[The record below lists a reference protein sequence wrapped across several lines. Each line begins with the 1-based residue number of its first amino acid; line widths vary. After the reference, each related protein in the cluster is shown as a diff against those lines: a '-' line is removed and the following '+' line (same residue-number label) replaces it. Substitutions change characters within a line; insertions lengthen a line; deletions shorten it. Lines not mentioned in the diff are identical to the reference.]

1 VCPERDVAVG
11 LVLPMVN
18 SEAMKV
24 HLQHISAEVKKGK
37 HAVIIL
43 DRATWHT
50 TKKVKG
56 FKNITLVP
64 LPAASPELN
73 PVEQLWQQLRDRYL
87 SNRSYKDYDDIVK
100 SCCEA
105 WNNYVDIPESIRRL
119 CTRKWAKTNN

>member
-1 VCPERDVAVG
+1 MCPERDVAVG

>member
-56 FKNITLVP
+56 FKNITLLP

-119 CTRKWAKTNN
+119 CTRKCAKTNN

>member
-56 FKNITLVP
+56 FKNITLLA

>member
-1 VCPERDVAVG
+1 MPAGRPLKLPKTIQEHDF
-11 LVLPMVN
+11 VLL
-18 SEAMKV
+18 A
-24 HLQHISAEVKKGK
+24 KKEK

-43 DRATWHT
+43 DGATWHT
-50 TKKVKG
+50 AKKVKG
-56 FKNITLVP
+56 FKNITLLP

-87 SNRSYKDYDDIVK
+87 LNRSYKDYDDIVK

>member
-56 FKNITLVP
+56 FKNITLLP

-73 PVEQLWQQLRDRYL
+73 PVEQLWQQLKDRYL

>member
-1 VCPERDVAVG
+1 MCPERDVAVG

-56 FKNITLVP
+56 FKNITLLP

>member
-56 FKNITLVP
+56 FRNITLLP